1 MKKYTQVLIISF
13 LVMFNVSA
21 FSQENTEADA
31 PKKKVE
37 TKISEVVNTDSL
49 PSSELLQRAVN
60 WVKIESNRY
69 GKTSGITTGSKA
81 ECTATFPVKPKDLN
95 PVVDYTGKIQMTVI
109 IECKDNKYKYTVS
122 QIKHVS
128 ISGKTTAGSIDNK
141 VPECGSMAMGDIVW
155 KKLKGEALR
164 GAGLVV
170 EDLKEGMKKPSAE
183 AGKEEW

>member
-1 MKKYTQVLIISF
+1 
-13 LVMFNVSA
+13 MFNVSA

-95 PVVDYTGKIQMTVI
+95 PVVDYTGKIQMKVI
-109 IECKDNKYKYTVS
+109 NLNNLIFINKTIKNLQQSLHKFLY
-122 QIKHVS
+122 QIQ
-128 ISGKTTAGSIDNK
+128 
-141 VPECGSMAMGDIVW
+141 
-155 KKLKGEALR
+155 
-164 GAGLVV
+164 
-170 EDLKEGMKKPSAE
+170 
-183 AGKEEW
+183 